1 MTLLQV
7 KGYKGPSRK
16 ILIDVGTKDDFLE
29 NQLKPDVLAK
39 AAPGTPVSVDLRLQV
54 RAAAQ
59 CAIDKAAVSNSCIS
73 PQDLRIMVQIEYCG
87 YGWLAGWLR
96 SLILLHLHIH
106 RRPCQPC
113 CKGPE
118 EQLSLRTYRHSQ

>member
-39 AAPGTPVSVDLRLQV
+39 AASGTPVSVDLRLQV

-59 CAIDKAAVSNSCIS
+59 CAIDKAAVRNFCIS
-73 PQDLRIMVQIEYCG
+73 PQDLRIMVQIEY
-87 YGWLAGWLR
+87 
-96 SLILLHLHIH
+96 
-106 RRPCQPC
+106 
-113 CKGPE
+113 
-118 EQLSLRTYRHSQ
+118 